1 MRTFLSL
8 LALLALALPVDARPR
23 GGSFAMPS
31 QNWSNPA
38 PAVVAPVPAPAPA
51 TTQTST
57 APAATAPT
65 SDALAQVNALRAARG
80 LQPYQLDPNLNEAAK
95 ACAAYRAQYRIAGHT
110 SSDFAFVPAGSS
122 ASAAGCAAWPMG
134 SGFGSCCIYDG
145 YRYAGAAT
153 VLGADGKEYHHLFV
167 R

>member
-8 LALLALALPVDARPR
+8 LALLAMTLPAEARPR
-23 GGSFAMPS
+23 GGAVVMNNP
-31 QNWSNPA
+31 NWFYSSPA
-38 PAVVAPVPAPAPA
+38 PA
-51 TTQTST
+51 
-57 APAATAPT
+57 APAAPVAAAQTADAPA

-80 LQPYQLDPNLNEAAK
+80 LPAYQHDPNLHEAAK
-95 ACAAYRAQYRIAGHT
+95 ACAAYRARYRIAGHT
-110 SSDFAFVPAGSS
+110 SSDFAFVPVGAS
-122 ASAAGCAAWPMG
+122 ATAAGCAAWPNG

-153 VLGADGKEYHHLFV
+153 VLGADGIEYHHLFV